1 MNMKFVKRFIA
12 VTMAATLMVAPAIT
26 ASAATEDS
34 QGSAQQAA
42 TEAAVTTAEVK
53 TEAVAS
59 VSGAVIKSDVAGAYA
74 VGTSKVDT
82 AISAVVPRESAA
94 QIKSE
99 AGLAANEA
107 PYVQAY
113 DITEKKA
120 PKAYDSAKSVAA
132 AVNGRLDGAINLK
145 LAKKS
150 GKTVTNLSADVAV
163 PMTFALKKAVPA
175 GMRAVVLKISAGGAF
190 TVLEDLGTTPGAI
203 TVPVTGGDAAYFI
216 MYVPAA

>member
-1 MNMKFVKRFIA
+1 MKLLKRFIA

-26 ASAATEDS
+26 AGAATGDS
-34 QGSAQQAA
+34 QP
-42 TEAAVTTAEVK
+42 TTQEIVNEEVK
-53 TEAVAS
+53 HEAVAS
-59 VSGAVIKSDVAGAYA
+59 VGGQTIKSDVAGSYA
-74 VGTSKVDT
+74 VGTKGVET
-82 AISAVVPRESAA
+82 AISAVVPRESTA

-99 AGLAANEA
+99 VGLAANET

-120 PKAYDSAKSVAA
+120 PAAYASANAVATSTKG
-132 AVNGRLDGAINLK
+132 VIGGAINLK

-163 PMTFALKKAVPA
+163 PMTFALKKAAPA
-175 GMRAVVLKISAGGAF
+175 GMKAVVLKIAPGGAF
-190 TVLEDLGTTPGAI
+190 TILEDMGTTPGAI

-216 MYVPAA
+216 MYVPA